1 MSGALERTVAR
12 RRAVVAGFALAA
24 LAAAAGLPRLA
35 TDNSP
40 AVYAPRGTAA
50 AARFARFTATFGDET
65 VARIVIEGGA
75 LWSAE
80 GLAELARLER
90 AAAALP
96 GVRAASWFGSRRALP
111 ASDSAP
117 AELERLRREVVADRF
132 ARALGWIAADG
143 RAASVLV
150 DVEPASAAEYARLE
164 RALDGLASGA
174 GAVLAATVVG
184 TRSLELALDASAR
197 ELATFEFP
205 LLVAFAVALLVASFR
220 DAGGVAVP
228 LGFVAVCELALLGA
242 MGWAGVRFHLVLAVL
257 PPLLFAIALATSVH
271 LLIRCRALEAEGL
284 DAVEATL
291 ATYRDKGRAVLWTGV
306 STAAGFASLAASRVG
321 PIAELGRWAAAALVL
336 QLVAAFTLLPAL
348 LAGTAGRRAR
358 LPERAAEV
366 RAERLGR
373 RLAESAARFRR
384 PLLLAFALV
393 AAAAAAGLPRL
404 GVESDVI
411 GYFAPDHPVRRALE
425 RSESLGF
432 GVSTVELDL
441 RAAGAGALARPEA
454 LEQLGTLAE
463 RLRGAAGVISVVGAS
478 DLLDAIGAASPW
490 AELASPAE
498 LRAQALELAA
508 AEPELE
514 RALRRWLAADGRAAR
529 LTLFV
534 RTAGYEAI
542 DALAADAESEARRLL
557 PGVDVAATG
566 TLPLVLS
573 FHRALP
579 ATLGS
584 SLALLVPVLFGV
596 FAFLLRRSY
605 PALLALWPNL
615 WPIVVLLGG
624 MGWLGVGL
632 DLATVMVASI
642 VLGLA
647 ADDTIH
653 TLARYREEARASG
666 PRAAIVARLEKSAPA
681 YLLTGAILAAGFGAC
696 ALSAFAPIA
705 RFGALAAAGIGLA
718 VLCDLVLVPALFG
731 VESAERG
738 G

>member
-1 MSGALERTVAR
+1 
-12 RRAVVAGFALAA
+12 
-24 LAAAAGLPRLA
+24 
-35 TDNSP
+35 
-40 AVYAPRGTAA
+40 
-50 AARFARFTATFGDET
+50 
-65 VARIVIEGGA
+65 
-75 LWSAE
+75 
-80 GLAELARLER
+80 
-90 AAAALP
+90 
-96 GVRAASWFGSRRALP
+96 
-111 ASDSAP
+111 
-117 AELERLRREVVADRF
+117 
-132 ARALGWIAADG
+132 
-143 RAASVLV
+143 
-150 DVEPASAAEYARLE
+150 
-164 RALDGLASGA
+164 
-174 GAVLAATVVG
+174 
-184 TRSLELALDASAR
+184 
-197 ELATFEFP
+197 
-205 LLVAFAVALLVASFR
+205 
-220 DAGGVAVP
+220 
-228 LGFVAVCELALLGA
+228 
-242 MGWAGVRFHLVLAVL
+242 
-257 PPLLFAIALATSVH
+257 
-271 LLIRCRALEAEGL
+271 
-284 DAVEATL
+284 
-291 ATYRDKGRAVLWTGV
+291 
-306 STAAGFASLAASRVG
+306 
-321 PIAELGRWAAAALVL
+321 
-336 QLVAAFTLLPAL
+336 
-348 LAGTAGRRAR
+348 
-358 LPERAAEV
+358 
-366 RAERLGR
+366 
-373 RLAESAARFRR
+373 
-384 PLLLAFALV
+384 
-393 AAAAAAGLPRL
+393 
-404 GVESDVI
+404 
-411 GYFAPDHPVRRALE
+411 
-425 RSESLGF
+425 
-432 GVSTVELDL
+432 
-441 RAAGAGALARPEA
+441 
-454 LEQLGTLAE
+454 
-463 RLRGAAGVISVVGAS
+463 
-478 DLLDAIGAASPW
+478 LDAIGAASPW

-738 G
+738 N